1 MLLTPASVF
10 SNTIQDFSTPSMEG
24 VLARDNLEEDAGGD
38 DHDQL
43 EQYHIVNRRQW
54 EQKYVHC
61 LRMKQCMLLVHSSNG
76 INFESKKLSFV
87 KSNEVFVKLRFQIA

>member
-1 MLLTPASVF
+1 
-10 SNTIQDFSTPSMEG
+10 MEG
-24 VLARDNLEEDAGGD
+24 VLARDNLGEDAGGD

-43 EQYHIVNRRQW
+43 EQYHIVSRRQW

-76 INFESKKLSFV
+76 INLWKQEAFLKRKRANSGKWSTTKNGCQKRKV
-87 KSNEVFVKLRFQIA
+87 HN

>member
-10 SNTIQDFSTPSMEG
+10 PNTIQDFSTPSMEG
-24 VLARDNLEEDAGGD
+24 VLARDNLGEDAAVAGGD

-43 EQYHIVNRRQW
+43 EQYHIVSRRQW

-61 LRMKQCMLLVHSSNG
+61 LRMKQCMLLVHSSDG
-76 INFESKKLSFV
+76 INL
-87 KSNEVFVKLRFQIA
+87 